1 MFAKYQISFSN
12 VKRNVK
18 EFTIM
23 FPNSC
28 YFKNMV
34 SKKLP
39 TTLIKHTKKMQH
51 SPYYIITLMN

>member
-1 MFAKYQISFSN
+1 
-12 VKRNVK
+12 
-18 EFTIM
+18 M